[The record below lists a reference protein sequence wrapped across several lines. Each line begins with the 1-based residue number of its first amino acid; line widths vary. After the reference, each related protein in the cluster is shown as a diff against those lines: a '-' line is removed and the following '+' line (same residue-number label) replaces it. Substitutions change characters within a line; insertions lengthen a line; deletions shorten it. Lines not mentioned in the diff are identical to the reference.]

1 MDTYTNKFLVGDNL
15 LLLQELPSSSVD
27 CIYTDPIYNTGRNFH
42 DYNDKFES
50 VEAYRDFIDVRF
62 KECHRVLKSTGIMI
76 VHVEPRISHIHR
88 NILDKY
94 FGFNRFINEIVWKTG
109 GHAKNKHKLGRQH
122 DTIIVYSKT
131 SKYTFNPMYKE
142 YDEKYMLS
150 NKPKLCEHTNKL
162 YITTA
167 AHNSKPNV
175 NPRPN
180 LRYSWNGHDKQWYFT
195 QDKIQQL
202 HNENRLEYNSNGI
215 PRIKRYLDDMDG
227 IPVTD
232 WFDDISNVQRG
243 EKLDYATQKPI
254 NLMNRLLKLFT
265 NEDDIVLDIFAGSG
279 TLGRSCIEL
288 KRTYVLFDISENA
301 KDVFAKSIDKKDKNG
316 NKTKED

>member
-1 MDTYTNKFLVGDNL
+1 METLTNIYKVGDNL
-15 LLLQELPSSSVD
+15 ELLQQLPSNSID
-27 CIYTDPIYNTGRNFH
+27 CIYTDPVYNTGRNFH

-50 VEAYRDFIDVRF
+50 VDAYQDFMDKRI
-62 KECHRVLKSTGIMI
+62 KECHRVLKPTGTII
-76 VHVEPRISHIHR
+76 IHVEPRVSHIHR
-88 NILDKY
+88 IVLDKH
-94 FGFNRFINEIVWKTG
+94 FGFKRFVNEIVWKTG
-109 GHAKNKHKLGRQH
+109 GHAKNKYKLGRQH

-131 SKYTFNPMYKE
+131 AKYTFNPLYKE

-150 NKPKLCEHTNKL
+150 NKPKLCEHTDKL

-180 LRYSWNGHDKQWYFT
+180 LRYSWNGHDKQWYVT
-195 QDKIQQL
+195 EDKMQKL
-202 HNENRLEYNSNGI
+202 HDEHRLEYNGNGV
-215 PRIKRYLDDMDG
+215 PRIKRYIDEMDG

-254 NLMNRLLKLFT
+254 KLINRLVQMFT
-265 NEDDIVLDIFAGSG
+265 NENDIVLDIFAGSG
-279 TLGRSCIEL
+279 TLGRSCIAL
-288 KRTYVLFDISENA
+288 NRKYLLFDISDEA
-301 KDVFAKSIDKKDKNG
+301 KNIFEQSIKDAH
-316 NKTKED
+316 ESD